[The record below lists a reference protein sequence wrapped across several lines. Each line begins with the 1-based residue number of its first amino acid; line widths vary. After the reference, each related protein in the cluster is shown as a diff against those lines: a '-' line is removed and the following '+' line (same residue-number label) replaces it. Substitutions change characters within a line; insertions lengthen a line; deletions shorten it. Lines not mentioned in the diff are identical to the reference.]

1 MNMADVFPR
10 LASGTLDQN
19 FSQLSLISKAQL
31 LRDKI
36 KALRQGNRAPQEA
49 LHQIENHLNAISQ
62 ERNLMGQWSHYELA
76 YEGFISAASLEDL
89 VGVILNLRSCN
100 QVLDQASQE
109 IWTKQR
115 LDEIELAVRSGHVN
129 AATREEISALARS
142 IYDCGFRFVRNADLK
157 SRVMRTVL
165 FLNFS
170 LSIVT
175 IGLLVLFQLGQIPST
190 PAQQTLVIAC
200 LGASGALL
208 RATIRFR
215 QRELE
220 PDELR
225 LEPAFLIFRAAF
237 GAILAIIVTF
247 FLQLRVIDFP
257 YLHTGPSDSTPFA
270 PAALYVFG
278 FASGFVEQSF
288 FSALERLTNKRSD
301 ERTQAR

>member
-288 FSALERLTNKRSD
+288 FSALERLTNKHSD

>member
-1 MNMADVFPR
+1 
-10 LASGTLDQN
+10 
-19 FSQLSLISKAQL
+19 
-31 LRDKI
+31 
-36 KALRQGNRAPQEA
+36 
-49 LHQIENHLNAISQ
+49 
-62 ERNLMGQWSHYELA
+62 MGQWSHYELA

-288 FSALERLTNKRSD
+288 FSALERLTNKHSD